1 MKKNNSAVMTV
12 LLVMIFIAF
21 ILCGLSA
28 FGIFSLPAAFPV
40 MWALLTVCN
49 IMISVTGFKN
59 DSKKTGI
66 IYLVISIITFALLIY
81 NIFRIAA

>member
-12 LLVMIFIAF
+12 ILVMTFISF
-21 ILCGLSA
+21 ILCGFSA

-49 IMISVTGFKN
+49 IMISVTGFRN

-66 IYLVISIITFALLIY
+66 IYIAASVITFALFMY
-81 NIFRIAA
+81 NIFRLAA

>member
-12 LLVMIFIAF
+12 LLVMIFISF

-28 FGIFSLPAAFPV
+28 FGIFSLPVAFPV

-49 IMISVTGFKN
+49 IMISATGFKN

-66 IYLVISIITFALLIY
+66 IYLVISVITFALLIY

>member
-1 MKKNNSAVMTV
+1 MKNNSVIMIVILVMT
-12 LLVMIFIAF
+12 FISF

-49 IMISVTGFKN
+49 IMISVTGFRN
-59 DSKKTGI
+59 NSGKTGI
-66 IYLVISIITFALLIY
+66 NYIIASVITFAFFMY
-81 NIFRIAA
+81 NIFKLAA